1 MKGQIK
7 SWMTWILVRIQIVT
21 ASLDPQVLQWP
32 GGSLIA
38 PFLWLYGTPRLL
50 WLIGTGDAAPIA
62 G

>member
-1 MKGQIK
+1 MA
-7 SWMTWILVRIQIVT
+7 WILVRIQIVT